1 MAETRDDTHPLALDG
16 HLDPVAA
23 ARVVRKILL
32 IVTPVIVGLISAVW
46 GAIHTVAGDAQART
60 QGLDKQAHASYEVTA
75 KAVDER
81 DRLLA
86 DLAQRVRRLEAQQH
100 PPARVGSKPRV
111 PAPVPP
117 PPPPPKAMPASL
129 DQAVRQ
135 AQAPAPPAP
144 APRGDGGGP

>member
-1 MAETRDDTHPLALDG
+1 MRETVDDTHPLGADG
-16 HLDPVAA
+16 HLDLVAA
-23 ARVVRKILL
+23 ARVVRKVLL
-32 IVTPVIVGLISAVW
+32 ILTPVIVGLISAAW
-46 GAIHTVAGDAQART
+46 GAIHTVAGDAQVRAKD
-60 QGLDKQAHASYEVTA
+60 LDKQAHASYEVTA

-86 DLAQRVRRLEAQQH
+86 DLVQRVRRLEAQQH
-100 PPARVGSKPRV
+100 PPARVGSKPRA

-117 PPPPPKAMPASL
+117 APAPPKAMPASL

-144 APRGDGGGP
+144 APRGDAAP